1 MCIRD
6 SLPEE
11 YLTAIYDEIQKNE
24 IKLYGEEAPTV
35 PTSGGLAG
43 VIATVGRDLQHEAY
57 VLQTQG
63 MANRTEVLFRTM
75 LHAQQQAGVQRAL
88 AERYFSASHM
98 EHVKPMFEVAWMSFL
113 AGISAPLQN
122 SNDAD
127 TIRMS
132 LDGFKDAIKICLL
145 YTSPSPRDKRQ
156 SRMPSSA

>member
-1 MCIRD
+1 MTLQDFLKNNAGLDDDRD
-6 SLPEE
+6 LPEE

-113 AGISAPLQN
+113 SLIHISEPTRR
-122 SNDAD
+122 S
-127 TIRMS
+127 
-132 LDGFKDAIKICLL
+132 
-145 YTSPSPRDKRQ
+145 
-156 SRMPSSA
+156 